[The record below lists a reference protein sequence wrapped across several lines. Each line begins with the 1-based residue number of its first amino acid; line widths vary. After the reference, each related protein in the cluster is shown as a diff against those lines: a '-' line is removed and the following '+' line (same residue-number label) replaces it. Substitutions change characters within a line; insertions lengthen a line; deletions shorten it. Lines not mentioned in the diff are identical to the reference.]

1 MYGSC
6 WIENDGHQQFI
17 HTHRHTQPELSAS
30 QWPQAESASTAAG
43 AAACSLGDSGVGT
56 VTDGAAASTASA
68 GGASVSGWL
77 SRGGWPSRGGWLSR
91 GGCSGSAVGRVFG
104 ADNAV
109 DDGWNLP
116 KSSLIKEKP
125 ANSSWLMALMMAGST
140 GVSVGSSEVKSLSK
154 LAVSVRDFYNTL
166 RCTCKYT

>member
-1 MYGSC
+1 M
-6 WIENDGHQQFI
+6 
-17 HTHRHTQPELSAS
+17 
-30 QWPQAESASTAAG
+30 
-43 AAACSLGDSGVGT
+43 GT